1 MSGPRFCGPRFCGV
15 GGDVL
20 ERGGGRVPLDDAEAL
35 IAAWGRAAMLAEAEG
50 RLTLARDRA
59 QDALDLHAA
68 FAAAL
73 RWRRAG

>member
-1 MSGPRFCGPRFCGV
+1 MSAPRFAGV

-20 ERGGGRVPLDDAEAL
+20 QRDGRPVPLDDAEAL

-50 RLTLARDRA
+50 RLTLARDCAR
-59 QDALDLHAA
+59 DALDLHAA

-73 RWRRAG
+73 RWRRAAG